1 MKNDIFDLKRFGNYF
16 VTDIKN
22 AIANYG
28 WSMIILILFGLISYI
43 LVGLISTIAT
53 YSWQDP

>member
-1 MKNDIFDLKRFGNYF
+1 MKNDIFDFKRFGNYF

-28 WSMIILILFGLISYI
+28 WSMIILILLGLISYI
-43 LVGLISTIAT
+43 AIGLVNTIYN
-53 YSWQDP
+53 YSWQDM